1 MLSDRDGSPN
11 RMALIDVYAVAAAI
25 SLGTLSVLHALA
37 WRVQHQ
43 RWYVSFGVAYLT
55 CRWS

>member
-1 MLSDRDGSPN
+1 
-11 RMALIDVYAVAAAI
+11 MALIDVYAVAAAI